1 MTRSPGTRAARLRAD
16 ILAAVTLA
24 AIAVPEQLATA
35 QLAGVPAG
43 QGIAVFAAASLVM
56 AIFARNRSLSVG
68 ADSTIAPV
76 LVVASAGAA
85 LPGSMALLAAM
96 VGVILI
102 VVTLFR
108 LEGIA
113 RLLSMPVATGIM
125 AGIALHIIVGRL
137 PTALG
142 LDAVPDG
149 VVETLRGVWHQ
160 LPETRFAPLALT
172 VLVASLCLAGRALD
186 RRLPAPLIAIAVAAG
201 IAVLIDPDGLLFRRS
216 AGDDLSLGLALPT
229 VAPGIALGLLPTAL
243 TVAFLCLFQ
252 TTVVLREGADETSGQ
267 RRNAFACVGLSNLA
281 SAAIGGFAV
290 NASPPRTQIVRE
302 TGASGQVVGLCAA
315 LIGLAVL
322 LLAPGLLRLLPN
334 AALAGVLVFV
344 ALHIFPLVR
353 LRRLIRHSPAEAGIA
368 LATTLFV
375 TILPLQ
381 YGAPLAILISLLHAT
396 LPLFAAQVVEL
407 RQIPGT
413 TIWWH
418 RPDIAPDGTNGH
430 ILVLGLTSPVN
441 FANAEG
447 IASEIRTFVAGRA
460 PAPRVLVLEGA
471 GLLSVDMTG
480 ADRLSA
486 LIRELQ
492 DAGIRVGLARVESDR
507 ARAQIACSGLLE
519 VLGRERM
526 FTSVA
531 QAVRALS

>member
-1 MTRSPGTRAARLRAD
+1 MTRSPETRAARLRTD
-16 ILAAVTLA
+16 IVAAVTLV

-35 QLAGVPAG
+35 QLAGVRAG

-56 AIFARNRSLSVG
+56 AVFARNRSLPVG

-76 LVVASAGAA
+76 LVAASAGAA

-102 VVTLFR
+102 VVALFR

-125 AGIALHIIVGRL
+125 AGIATHIIVGRL

-142 LDAVPDG
+142 LDAVPAS

-160 LPETRFAPLALT
+160 LPETQFAPLGLT

-201 IAVLIDPDGLLFRRS
+201 IAALIDPDGLLFRRS
-216 AGDDLSLGLALPT
+216 AGDDLSLGLALPMP
-229 VAPGIALGLLPTAL
+229 PGTALALLPTAL

-252 TTVVLREGADETSGQ
+252 TTVVLREGADETPGL
-267 RRNAFACVGLSNLA
+267 RRNAFACVGLSDLA

-418 RPDIAPDGTNGH
+418 RPDIASNGTNGH

-447 IASEIRTFVAGRA
+447 IASEIRTFVARRA

-507 ARAQIACSGLLE
+507 ARDQIARSGLLE